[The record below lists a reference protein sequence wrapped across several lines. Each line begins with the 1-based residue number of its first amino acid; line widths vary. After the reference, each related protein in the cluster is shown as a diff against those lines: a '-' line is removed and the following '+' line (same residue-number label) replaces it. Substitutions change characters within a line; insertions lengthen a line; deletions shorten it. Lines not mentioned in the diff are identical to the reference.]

1 MHNPAIDLPSVRW
14 LFYGFTFNTQPTG
27 ERTAIMSGDFDLIIQ
42 GGHLIDPKNDLD
54 SPADIAIKDGLVAAI
69 SDRIECSS
77 AKVIDVS
84 GLYVTPGLIDIH
96 VHVYGGYRG
105 WLFPDQHALPY
116 GVTTVVD
123 TGGAG
128 WKDMAD
134 FKRSIIDP
142 AQTRVLAFVNIVG
155 AGMTGPPE
163 QDVSE
168 MDPAL
173 CAAAIEQY
181 REHVVGA
188 KSAHFGGP
196 GWESAGGAISAAR
209 QSDSIAMIDFAPQP
223 TRSYEELLER
233 MSPGDIHTH
242 LYAAHIP
249 LLNADKR
256 VEDYVR
262 RARQRGIVF
271 DTGHGGGSFWF
282 RIAVPAMAQ
291 NFPPDTI
298 STDLHKDSRM
308 LPNATM
314 PITMSKF
321 LSLGMPL
328 QEVVYRSTRRPA
340 EVIRHPQLGHLSVGA
355 EADLAAFAL
364 HEGDFAFVDSGRA
377 RMRGQQKLECELTL
391 RAGQVVWDLN
401 GRSLVD
407 WEKAGEYRRLA

>member
-1 MHNPAIDLPSVRW
+1 
-14 LFYGFTFNTQPTG
+14 
-27 ERTAIMSGDFDLIIQ
+27 MSGDFDLIIQ

-54 SPADIAIKDGLVAAI
+54 GPADIAIKDGLVAAVA
-69 SDRIECSS
+69 DRIESNS
-77 AKVIDVS
+77 AKVIDAS
-84 GLYVTPGLIDIH
+84 DLYVTPGLIDIH
-96 VHVYGGYRG
+96 VHVYGGYQG

-134 FKRSIIDP
+134 FKRTIIDP

-155 AGMTGPPE
+155 AGMIGAPE

-173 CAAAIEQY
+173 CATAIEQY

-196 GWESAGGAISAAR
+196 GWESAGGAIKAAR
-209 QSDSIAMIDFAPQP
+209 QSDSIAMIDFAPKP

-249 LLNADKR
+249 LLDEDKK
-256 VEDYVR
+256 VADYVR

-298 STDLHKDSRM
+298 STDLHKSSRM

-321 LSLGMPL
+321 LNLGMPL
-328 QEVVYRSTRRPA
+328 QEVVYRSTYRPA
-340 EVIRHPQLGHLSVGA
+340 EVIRHPELGHLSIGA

-377 RMRGQQKLECELTL
+377 RMRGRQKLECELTL
-391 RAGQVVWDLN
+391 RAGHVVWDLN
-401 GRSLVD
+401 GRSLID
-407 WEKAGEYRRLA
+407 WDEAGEYRHLA

>member
-1 MHNPAIDLPSVRW
+1 
-14 LFYGFTFNTQPTG
+14 
-27 ERTAIMSGDFDLIIQ
+27 MSGDFDLIIQ
-42 GGHLIDPKNDLD
+42 GGHLIDPKNGLD
-54 SPADIAIKDGLVAAI
+54 GPADIAIKDGLVAAVA
-69 SDRIECSS
+69 DRIECSS

-96 VHVYGGYRG
+96 VHVYGGYGG

-123 TGGAG
+123 TGGTG
-128 WKDMAD
+128 WKDFAD
-134 FKRSIIDP
+134 FKHSIIDP

-155 AGMTGPPE
+155 AGMIGPPE
-163 QDVSE
+163 QDISE

-181 REHVVGA
+181 REHVVGS

-196 GWESAGGAISAAR
+196 GWESAGGAIEAAR
-209 QSDSIAMIDFAPQP
+209 QSNSIAMIDFAPRP

-249 LLNADKR
+249 LLDADKK
-256 VEDYVR
+256 VADYMR
-262 RARQRGIVF
+262 QARQRGIVF

-298 STDLHKDSRM
+298 STDLHKSSRM

-328 QEVVYRSTRRPA
+328 QEVVYRSTHKPA

-377 RMRGQQKLECELTL
+377 RMQGRQKLECELTL

-407 WEKAGEYRRLA
+407 WDQAGEYRRLA

>member
-1 MHNPAIDLPSVRW
+1 
-14 LFYGFTFNTQPTG
+14 
-27 ERTAIMSGDFDLIIQ
+27 MSGDFDLIIQ
-42 GGHLIDPKNDLD
+42 GGHLVDPKNDID
-54 SPADIAIKDGLVAAI
+54 GPADIAIKDGLVAAVA
-69 SDRIECSS
+69 DRIEGSS
-77 AKVIDVS
+77 AKVVDVS

-96 VHVYGGYRG
+96 VHVYGGYGG

-134 FKRSIIDP
+134 FKRTIIDP

-155 AGMTGPPE
+155 AGMIGAPE

-173 CAAAIEQY
+173 CATAIEQY

-196 GWESAGGAISAAR
+196 GWESAGGAIEAAR

-249 LLNADKR
+249 LLDEDKK
-256 VEDYVR
+256 VADYVL

-271 DTGHGGGSFWF
+271 DTGHGNGSFWF

-298 STDLHKDSRM
+298 STDLHKASRM

-328 QEVVYRSTRRPA
+328 QEVVYRSTYRPA
-340 EVIRHPQLGHLSVGA
+340 EVIRCPELGHLSVGA

-377 RMRGQQKLECELTL
+377 RMRGRQKLECELTL
-391 RAGQVVWDLN
+391 RAGRVVWDLN

-407 WEKAGEYRRLA
+407 WDKAGEYRHLA

>member
-1 MHNPAIDLPSVRW
+1 MS
-14 LFYGFTFNTQPTG
+14 

-54 SPADIAIKDGLVAAI
+54 GPADIAVKDGLVAAVAE
-69 SDRIECSS
+69 RIEPSS

-96 VHVYGGYRG
+96 VHVYGGYQG

-134 FKRSIIDP
+134 FKRTIIDP

-155 AGMTGPPE
+155 AGMIGAPE

-181 REHVVGA
+181 REFVVGA

-196 GWESAGGAISAAR
+196 GWESAGGAIEAAR
-209 QSDSIAMIDFAPQP
+209 QSDSIAMIDFAPRP
-223 TRSYEELLER
+223 TRTYEELLER

-249 LLNADKR
+249 LLDEDKK
-256 VEDYVR
+256 VADYVR
-262 RARQRGIVF
+262 QARQRGIVF

-291 NFPPDTI
+291 DFPPDTI
-298 STDLHKDSRM
+298 STDLHKSSRM

-321 LSLGMPL
+321 LGLGMTL
-328 QEVVYRSTRRPA
+328 KEVIYRSTHKPA
-340 EVIRHPQLGHLSVGA
+340 EVIRHPQLGHLSIGA

-391 RAGQVVWDLN
+391 RAGRVVWDLN

-407 WEKAGEYRRLA
+407 WDKAGEYRHLA

>member
-1 MHNPAIDLPSVRW
+1 
-14 LFYGFTFNTQPTG
+14 
-27 ERTAIMSGDFDLIIQ
+27 MSGDFDLIIQ

-54 SPADIAIKDGLVAAI
+54 GPADIAVKDGLVAAVAE
-69 SDRIECSS
+69 RIEPSS

-96 VHVYGGYRG
+96 VHVYGGYQG

-134 FKRSIIDP
+134 FKRTIIDP

-155 AGMTGPPE
+155 AGMIGAPE

-181 REHVVGA
+181 REFVVGA

-196 GWESAGGAISAAR
+196 GWESAGGAIEAAR
-209 QSDSIAMIDFAPQP
+209 QSDSIAMIDFAPRP
-223 TRSYEELLER
+223 TRTYEELLER

-249 LLNADKR
+249 LLDEDKK
-256 VEDYVR
+256 VADYVR
-262 RARQRGIVF
+262 QARQRGIVF

-291 NFPPDTI
+291 DFPPDTI
-298 STDLHKDSRM
+298 STDLHKSSRM

-321 LSLGMPL
+321 LGLGMTL
-328 QEVVYRSTRRPA
+328 KEVIYRSTHKPA
-340 EVIRHPQLGHLSVGA
+340 EVIRHPQLGHLSIGA

-391 RAGQVVWDLN
+391 RAGRVVWDLN

-407 WEKAGEYRRLA
+407 WDKAGEYRHLA

>member
-1 MHNPAIDLPSVRW
+1 
-14 LFYGFTFNTQPTG
+14 
-27 ERTAIMSGDFDLIIQ
+27 MSGDFDLIIQ
-42 GGHLIDPKNDLD
+42 GGHLIDPKNDLNG
-54 SPADIAIKDGLVAAI
+54 PADIAIKDGLVAAVA
-69 SDRIECSS
+69 DRIEPSS
-77 AKVIDVS
+77 AKVINVS

-96 VHVYGGYRG
+96 VHVYGGYQG

-134 FKRSIIDP
+134 FKRIIIDP

-155 AGMTGPPE
+155 AGMIGAPE

-196 GWESAGGAISAAR
+196 GWESAGGAIEAAR

-249 LLNADKR
+249 LLDDDKK
-256 VEDYVR
+256 VADYVR
-262 RARQRGIVF
+262 QARQRGIIF
-271 DTGHGGGSFWF
+271 DTGHGNGSFWF

-298 STDLHKDSRM
+298 STDLHKASRM

-321 LSLGMPL
+321 LGLGMPL
-328 QEVVYRSTRRPA
+328 QEVVYRSTHKPA
-340 EVIRHPQLGHLSVGA
+340 EVIRHPQLGHLSIGA

-377 RMRGQQKLECELTL
+377 RMKGRQKLECELTL

-401 GRSLVD
+401 GRSLMD
-407 WEKAGEYRRLA
+407 WDEAGEYRRLA

>member
-1 MHNPAIDLPSVRW
+1 
-14 LFYGFTFNTQPTG
+14 
-27 ERTAIMSGDFDLIIQ
+27 MSGDFDLIIQ

-54 SPADIAIKDGLVAAI
+54 GPADIAVKDGLVAAVAE
-69 SDRIECSS
+69 RIEPSS
-77 AKVIDVS
+77 TKVIDVS

-96 VHVYGGYRG
+96 VHVYGGYQG

-134 FKRSIIDP
+134 FKRTIIDP

-155 AGMTGPPE
+155 AGMIGAPE

-181 REHVVGA
+181 REFVVGA

-196 GWESAGGAISAAR
+196 GWESAGGAIEAAR

-249 LLNADKR
+249 LLDEDKK
-256 VEDYVR
+256 VADYVR
-262 RARQRGIVF
+262 QARQRGIVF

-291 NFPPDTI
+291 DFPPDTI
-298 STDLHKDSRM
+298 STDLHKSSRM

-321 LSLGMPL
+321 LGLGMTL
-328 QEVVYRSTRRPA
+328 KEVVYRSTHKPA
-340 EVIRHPQLGHLSVGA
+340 EVIRHPQLGHLSIGA

-391 RAGQVVWDLN
+391 RAGRVVWDLN

-407 WEKAGEYRRLA
+407 WDKAGEYRHLA

>member
-1 MHNPAIDLPSVRW
+1 
-14 LFYGFTFNTQPTG
+14 
-27 ERTAIMSGDFDLIIQ
+27 MSGDFDLIIQ
-42 GGHLIDPKNDLD
+42 GGHLIDPKNDLNGL
-54 SPADIAIKDGLVAAI
+54 ADIAIKDGLVAAVA
-69 SDRIECSS
+69 DRIECIS

-96 VHVYGGYRG
+96 VHVYGGYQG

-134 FKRSIIDP
+134 FKRTIIDP
-142 AQTRVLAFVNIVG
+142 AQTRILAFVNIVG
-155 AGMTGPPE
+155 AGMIGAPE

-196 GWESAGGAISAAR
+196 GWESAGGAIEAAR
-209 QSDSIAMIDFAPQP
+209 QSNSIAMIDFAPQP

-249 LLNADKR
+249 LLDEGKKVA
-256 VEDYVR
+256 DYVR
-262 RARQRGIVF
+262 RARQRGIIF
-271 DTGHGGGSFWF
+271 DTGHGNGSFWF

-291 NFPPDTI
+291 TFPPDTI
-298 STDLHKDSRM
+298 STDLHKSSRM

-321 LSLGMPL
+321 LNLGMSL
-328 QEVVYRSTRRPA
+328 QEIIYRSTHKPA
-340 EVIRHPQLGHLSVGA
+340 EVIRHPQLGHLSIGA

-377 RMRGQQKLECELTL
+377 RMKGRQKLECELTL

-401 GRSLVD
+401 GRSLMD
-407 WEKAGEYRRLA
+407 WDEAGEYRRLT

>member
-1 MHNPAIDLPSVRW
+1 MS
-14 LFYGFTFNTQPTG
+14 NT
-27 ERTAIMSGDFDLIIQ
+27 FDLIIQ

-54 SPADIAIKDGLVAAI
+54 GPADIAIKDGLVAAVA
-69 SDRIECSS
+69 DRIEGRS
-77 AKVIDVS
+77 AQVIDVS
-84 GLYVTPGLIDIH
+84 NLYVTPGLIDIH
-96 VHVYGGYRG
+96 VHVYGGYQG
-105 WLFPDQHALPY
+105 WLFPDPHALPC

-128 WKDMAD
+128 WKDFAD

-163 QDVSE
+163 QDTRE
-168 MDPAL
+168 MDPTR
-173 CAAAIEQY
+173 CAAAIEQH
-181 REHVVGA
+181 RDCVVGA

-196 GWESAGGAISAAR
+196 GWESAGGAIAAAR

-249 LLNADKR
+249 LLNADNR
-256 VEDYVR
+256 VADYVR
-262 RARQRGIVF
+262 QARQRGIVF
-271 DTGHGGGSFWF
+271 DTGHGNGSFWF

-298 STDLHKDSRM
+298 STDLHKASRM

-321 LSLGMPL
+321 LNLGMPL
-328 QEVVYRSTRRPA
+328 QEVVYRSTHKPA
-340 EVIRHPQLGHLSVGA
+340 EVIGRPQLGHLSIGA

-377 RMRGQQKLECELTL
+377 RMSGRQKLECELTL
-391 RAGQVVWDLN
+391 RAGRVVWDLN

-407 WEKAGEYRRLA
+407 WDEAGEYRRLA

>member
-1 MHNPAIDLPSVRW
+1 
-14 LFYGFTFNTQPTG
+14 
-27 ERTAIMSGDFDLIIQ
+27 MSGDFDLIIQ
-42 GGHLIDPKNDLD
+42 GGYCIDPKNDLNG
-54 SPADIAIKDGLVAAI
+54 PADIAIKDGLVAAVA
-69 SDRIECSS
+69 DRIECIS

-96 VHVYGGYRG
+96 VHVYGGYQG

-134 FKRSIIDP
+134 FKRTIIDP

-155 AGMTGPPE
+155 AGMIGAPE

-168 MDPAL
+168 MDPAR
-173 CAAAIEQY
+173 CAAAIDQY
-181 REHVVGA
+181 REHVIGA

-196 GWESAGGAISAAR
+196 GWESAGGAIAAAR
-209 QSDSIAMIDFAPQP
+209 QSDSIAMIDFAPRP
-223 TRSYEELLER
+223 SRTYEELLER

-249 LLNADKR
+249 LLNADKK
-256 VEDYVR
+256 VANYMHQ
-262 RARQRGIVF
+262 ARQRGIIF
-271 DTGHGGGSFWF
+271 DTGHGNGSFWF

-298 STDLHKDSRM
+298 STDLHKSSRM

-321 LSLGMPL
+321 LNLGMSL
-328 QEVVYRSTRRPA
+328 QEVIYRSTYKPA
-340 EVIRHPQLGHLSVGA
+340 EVIGHPQLGHLSIGA

-377 RMRGQQKLECELTL
+377 RMKGRQKLECELTL

-401 GRSLVD
+401 GRSLANWD
-407 WEKAGEYRRLA
+407 EAGEYRRLA

>member
-1 MHNPAIDLPSVRW
+1 
-14 LFYGFTFNTQPTG
+14 
-27 ERTAIMSGDFDLIIQ
+27 MSDDFDLIIQ
-42 GGHLIDPKNDLD
+42 GGHLIDPKNDLNG
-54 SPADIAIKDGLVAAI
+54 PADIAIKDGLVAAVA
-69 SDRIECSS
+69 DRIEPSS
-77 AKVIDVS
+77 AKVINVS

-96 VHVYGGYRG
+96 VHVYGGYQG

-134 FKRSIIDP
+134 FKRTIIDP

-155 AGMTGPPE
+155 AGMIGAPE

-196 GWESAGGAISAAR
+196 GWESASGAIKAAR
-209 QSDSIAMIDFAPQP
+209 QSDSIAMIDFAPRP
-223 TRSYEELLER
+223 TRTYEELLER

-249 LLNADKR
+249 LLDADKK
-256 VEDYVR
+256 VADYVR
-262 RARQRGIVF
+262 QARQRGIIF
-271 DTGHGGGSFWF
+271 DTGHGNGSFWF

-298 STDLHKDSRM
+298 STDLHKSSRM

-321 LSLGMPL
+321 LGLGMPL
-328 QEVVYRSTRRPA
+328 QEVVYRSTHKPA
-340 EVIRHPQLGHLSVGA
+340 EVIRHPQLGHLSIGA

-364 HEGDFAFVDSGRA
+364 HEGDFSFVDSGRA
-377 RMRGQQKLECELTL
+377 RMKGQQKLECELTL

-401 GRSLVD
+401 GRSLMD
-407 WEKAGEYRRLA
+407 WDEAGEYRRLA

>member
-1 MHNPAIDLPSVRW
+1 
-14 LFYGFTFNTQPTG
+14 
-27 ERTAIMSGDFDLIIQ
+27 MSGDFDLIIQ

-54 SPADIAIKDGLVAAI
+54 GPADIAVKDGLVAAVAE
-69 SDRIECSS
+69 RIEPSS

-96 VHVYGGYRG
+96 VHVYGGYQG
-105 WLFPDQHALPY
+105 WLFPDQNALPY

-134 FKRSIIDP
+134 FKRTIIDP

-155 AGMTGPPE
+155 AGMIGAPE

-181 REHVVGA
+181 REFVVGA

-196 GWESAGGAISAAR
+196 GWESAGGAIEAAR

-249 LLNADKR
+249 LLDEDKK
-256 VEDYVR
+256 VADYVR
-262 RARQRGIVF
+262 QARQRGIVF

-291 NFPPDTI
+291 DFPPDTI
-298 STDLHKDSRM
+298 STDLHKSSRM

-321 LSLGMPL
+321 LGLGMTL
-328 QEVVYRSTRRPA
+328 KEVVYRSTHKPA
-340 EVIRHPQLGHLSVGA
+340 EVIRHPQLGHLSIGA

-391 RAGQVVWDLN
+391 KAGRVVWDLN

-407 WEKAGEYRRLA
+407 WDKAGEYRHLA